1 MSGRRSRFRS
11 RPGSTKK
18 SIPKPVT
25 TRSKSAAA
33 SKVERKMDE
42 HENQPNDTK
51 IKSVIEKQN
60 VIIDDQRKMMKDQQK
75 QIDEL
80 RKLKDQLDSG
90 RAITNK
96 VRKYNMSRCIL
107 TNLKA

>member
-1 MSGRRSRFRS
+1 
-11 RPGSTKK
+11 
-18 SIPKPVT
+18 
-25 TRSKSAAA
+25 
-33 SKVERKMDE
+33 MDE
-42 HENQPNDTK
+42 NENQPNDNK

-60 VIIDDQRKMMKDQQK
+60 VIIDDQRKMMKEQQK

-96 VRKYNMSRCIL
+96 VCNNIRVE
-107 TNLKA
+107 T

>member
-1 MSGRRSRFRS
+1 MIESL
-11 RPGSTKK
+11 
-18 SIPKPVT
+18 
-25 TRSKSAAA
+25 
-33 SKVERKMDE
+33 
-42 HENQPNDTK
+42 ENQPNDTK

-60 VIIDDQRKMMKDQQK
+60 VIIDDQRKMMKEQQK

-96 VRKYNMSRCIL
+96 VCNYGCSETYKFYKSMINGRR
-107 TNLKA
+107 